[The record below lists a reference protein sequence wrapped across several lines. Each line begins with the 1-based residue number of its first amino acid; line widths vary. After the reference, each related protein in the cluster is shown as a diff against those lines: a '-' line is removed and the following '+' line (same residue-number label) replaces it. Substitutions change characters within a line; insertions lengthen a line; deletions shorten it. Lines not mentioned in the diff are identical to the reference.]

1 MVEWEKWHGGAGSV
15 IEWHGY
21 GTEPGAEPGF
31 LSGGQK
37 NIESGLNSLS
47 DLNPL
52 TNWVLDK
59 K

>member
-1 MVEWEKWHGGAGSV
+1 MLA
-15 IEWHGY
+15 
-21 GTEPGAEPGF
+21 PGVDPGF
-31 LSGGQK
+31 SSGGQK

-59 K
+59 KTMF